1 MKVRRK
7 KAFWGTLIGGLVGG
21 AANLLASTH
30 AAKTQQ
36 RATEESLE
44 EQQRAQNKQD
54 TLNMAQQLTTGYSDQ
69 AYVDDFY
76 KKIRYK
82 MGGNNKV
89 SMANIV
95 RPKRRKAE
103 GGGGFD
109 AAGMLNAMLPS
120 LFNSASTITS
130 ANIAAA
136 TDRKP
141 IESMAFMANKPK
153 GHIKTPDYLINNSQN
168 MGYIMRC
175 GGLKRNKR

>member
-1 MKVRRK
+1 MDKRR
-7 KAFWGTLIGGLVGG
+7 KAFWGALVGGLVGG
-21 AANLLASTH
+21 AASLFSSAYSGNKQKRL
-30 AAKTQQ
+30 Q
-36 RATEESLE
+36 EESLE

-54 TLNMAQQLTTGYSDQ
+54 TLNMAQQLTAGYSDQ

-130 ANIAAA
+130 ANIAASA
-136 TDRKP
+136 NRKP
-141 IESMAFMANKPK
+141 IESMAFMANTPK
-153 GHIKTPDYLINNSQN
+153 GHLKTPDYLVNNNQY
-168 MGYIMRC
+168 MGYLMRC
-175 GGLKRNKR
+175 GGLKRIKR